1 MGKFGTQKSNHG
13 WLVHHLNQSMAE
25 DDNVGFS
32 VVEGT
37 DFLTPLSWAW
47 TILDGGVVFFSPC
60 ITLGMPFCAM
70 CDVWAGNLEATAFM
84 FVMDYQMDFIVTSAT
99 PKVC

>member
-13 WLVHHLNQSMAE
+13 WLVHHLNQSMGE

-32 VVEGT
+32 VVELSE
-37 DFLTPLSWAW
+37 FLAPLSWAW
-47 TILDGGVVFFSPC
+47 TILDGGVMFFSPF
-60 ITLGMPFCAM
+60 ISIGMPFCVI
-70 CDVWAGNLEATAFM
+70 CDVWAGNLEAIACTCM
-84 FVMDYQMDFIVTSAT
+84 MEYSMDFIVTSAA